1 VSVAIHK
8 PSRKFEVGW
17 WVQNGWCVTADAG
30 GDRHTKGFDGSDFVN
45 GMKGEEEQI
54 GALYE

>member
-1 VSVAIHK
+1 VAIHK

-30 GDRHTKGFDGSDFVN
+30 GDKHTKGFDGSDFVN